1 MKKKQVKSKSPTPV
15 KQHSAIDTPRFK
27 EKASQ
32 QSQIPISP
40 KVQIDSEYF
49 SFGGMEPIKKQS
61 KSVHEFN
68 DKEKKLNNSFTNDK
82 QASESKPQKVQIFN
96 NNYQI
101 ININQIEKKESIRS
115 LQRQFQQIL
124 ENQPPKKSTTPI
136 KSNQSNSPIQIS
148 TTKASAYPSANNYF
162 QRIKKQGQS
171 TLLRKKF

>member
-15 KQHSAIDTPRFK
+15 KQHTAIDTPRFK

-32 QSQIPISP
+32 LSQIPQSP
-40 KVQIDSEYF
+40 KIQLDSEYF
-49 SFGGMEPIKKQS
+49 SFGGMEQHKKQS

-68 DKEKKLNNSFTNDK
+68 DKDKKLNNSFTKDK
-82 QASESKPQKVQIFN
+82 KVTDTKPQKVQIFN

-124 ENQPPKKSTTPI
+124 ENQVPKKSATPV
-136 KSNQSNSPIQIS
+136 KTNPSSSPIQS
-148 TTKASAYPSANNYF
+148 TATKAPAFPSANNYF
-162 QRIKKQGQS
+162 QRIKKSGQS